1 MTSMQ
6 KILDLSKIKDHVEA
20 QETMKHHI
28 APVTPSHSRSKKTGT
43 FLHDTQGVPHLWN
56 SLPQSNTE
64 AQRPSST

>member
-1 MTSMQ
+1 MQ
-6 KILDLSKIKDHVEA
+6 KILDLSKIKDNVEA

-28 APVTPSHSRSKKTGT
+28 ALVTPSHSSNKKTGM
-43 FLHDTQGVPHLWN
+43 FLHDAQDVPHLWN